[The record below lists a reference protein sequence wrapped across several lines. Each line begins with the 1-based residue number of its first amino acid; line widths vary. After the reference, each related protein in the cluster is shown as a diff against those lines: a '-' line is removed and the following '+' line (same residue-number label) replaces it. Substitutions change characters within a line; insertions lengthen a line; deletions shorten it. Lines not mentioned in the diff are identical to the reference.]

1 MQNSGRQ
8 EKLSIVKPYQGTLLG
23 VVLDLSGSMTE
34 SIRNN
39 EGHQYSKIEGLTN
52 TFQHVLEDS
61 KFLLESTSA
70 RKEILLRLFITGFGF
85 QTENSPTVSN
95 QIGDIFS
102 ILNNID
108 EQIEKY
114 KPLQPEVESLWLKEI
129 EQLLEDQK
137 IKGDAEEELRSFV
150 ERELREQATQAEMQ
164 RGTAKFQ
171 RWCDGVCK
179 KTNAYDRRV
188 RKAIKSYSHSARIV
202 LPFILAFLWLLH
214 SLSHFLTWINQTFE
228 RIVQRKL
235 TELRDN
241 ADKYAAQQS
250 QKVVSVTNKALNESL
265 PQIHAII
272 EQNIMIFIDRE
283 AFRYIRSYN
292 TGLRAKNRK
301 MPFDRVGLKKTYGV
315 VIEQI
320 SEVMSP
326 HANFAWK
333 TSVFLLKQGANALK
347 IKPDWDLLREK
358 TIRCAQQIIWERMS
372 PEVRMQAERII
383 KRRFLRAILITI
395 VQETKNNATTLS
407 LAEVSEIIKRQE
419 KLSLPM
425 DDVPIFSGSPLGTAL
440 NQTFVRLWGEKQQSR
455 NKQLRPAILIISDGA
470 PTDGNLISSLITAER
485 IKRAG
490 IPIICC
496 FVTNRDISHPWM
508 LRQKPRWRWSQAAR
522 LMFSMASSVEE
533 WPEFTQSLIK
543 SRFIAKPQS
552 KFFIQI
558 NHTEHLR
565 DFVEAVLL
573 PIDREQK
580 SLVPSQTLNQC
591 GSKT

>member
-1 MQNSGRQ
+1 MMQNSGRQ
-8 EKLSIVKPYQGTLLG
+8 DKLSIVRPYQGTLLG

-34 SIRNN
+34 SIKNN
-39 EGHQYSKIEGLTN
+39 EGHQYSKIEGLTD

-70 RKEILLRLFITGFGF
+70 QEEILLRLFITGFGF
-85 QTENSPTVSN
+85 QTEDAPTVSN

-102 ILNNID
+102 ILSNVD
-108 EQIEKY
+108 GQIEKY
-114 KPLQPEVESLWLKEI
+114 KPLQSEVENHWLKEI
-129 EQLLEDQK
+129 EHLLEEQK

-150 ERELREQATQAEMQ
+150 EQELREQATQAEMQ

-171 RWCDGVCK
+171 RWCDSVCQK
-179 KTNAYDRRV
+179 MNAYDGRV
-188 RKAIKSYSHSARIV
+188 RKAIKSYSRSARIV
-202 LPFILAFLWLLH
+202 LPFILAFLWLLRGP
-214 SLSHFLTWINQTFE
+214 SRFPTWINQTFE
-228 RIVQRKL
+228 NIVQRKL

-241 ADKYAAQQS
+241 ADKYATQQS
-250 QKVVSVTNKALNESL
+250 QKVVLVTKKALNESL
-265 PQIHAII
+265 PQIHTII
-272 EQNIMIFIDRE
+272 EQNIMIFIDKE
-283 AFRYIRSYN
+283 AFRFIRSYN
-292 TGLRAKNRK
+292 TGMGDKDVK
-301 MPFDRVGLKKTYGV
+301 VPFDSVGLQKTYEIV
-315 VIEQI
+315 TERI
-320 SEVMSP
+320 SRAMSP

-333 TSVFLLKQGANALK
+333 TSVFLLKQGAKTLK

-372 PEVRMQAERII
+372 PEVRKQAERII

-425 DDVPIFSGSPLGTAL
+425 DDLPIFSGSPLGTAL
-440 NQTFVRLWGEKQQSR
+440 NQTFIRLWGEKQQSQ

-470 PTDGNLISSLITAER
+470 PTDGNFISSLVTAER
-485 IKRAG
+485 IKRTG
-490 IPIICC
+490 VPIICC
-496 FVTNRDISHPWM
+496 FVTNRDISHPWI
-508 LRQKPRWRWSQAAR
+508 LRQKPRWQWSQAAR
-522 LMFSMASSVEE
+522 LMFSMASSGEE
-533 WPEFTQSLIK
+533 WPEFIQSLIK

-580 SLVPSQTLNQC
+580 SLLPSQKR
-591 GSKT
+591 S